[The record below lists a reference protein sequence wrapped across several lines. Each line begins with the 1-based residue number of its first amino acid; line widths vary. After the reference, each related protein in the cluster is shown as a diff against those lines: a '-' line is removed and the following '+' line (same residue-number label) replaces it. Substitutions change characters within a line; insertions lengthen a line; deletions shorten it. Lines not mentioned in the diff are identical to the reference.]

1 MRNLRI
7 VPSSFLSA
15 LSSLEESE
23 NVIVGCPLDLTVTS
37 RPGVR
42 FAPQAIR
49 EASWGLESYSPRLDS
64 DLEEMRVCD
73 LGDLELPI
81 GDGLLALK
89 EIEEAV
95 RGIVSGGKVPFL
107 MGGEHLITLAGVK
120 GLLDLQPD
128 LVVLQLDAHADL
140 RDEYLGVR
148 LSHATVMRR
157 VGELVGDRL
166 VQVGIRSGIR
176 EEWEW
181 GKKRGT
187 FHAGRTVDEELLA
200 KLEGK
205 PVYLTVDLDI
215 LDPSVAPGV
224 STPEPGGW
232 SFDEL
237 MDFLYGLRDL
247 KVVAFDLV
255 ELTPPYD
262 PTGQSAAA
270 AAKILREGILL
281 FGRRNAKG

>member
-1 MRNLRI
+1 MRNLKI
-7 VPSSFLSA
+7 APSSFLSA
-15 LSSLEESE
+15 LSTPEESE
-23 NVIVGCPLDLTVTS
+23 SVIVGCPLDVTVTS

-49 EASWGLESYSPRLDS
+49 EASWGLESYSPRLDA
-64 DLEEMRVCD
+64 DLEERRVCD

-81 GDGLLALK
+81 GDGPLALK
-89 EIEEAV
+89 EIEETV
-95 RGIVSGGKVPFL
+95 KGIASEGKVPFL

-120 GLLDLQPD
+120 GLLGLHPD
-128 LVVLQLDAHADL
+128 LVVLQFDAHADL

-157 VGELVGDRL
+157 VGELVGDGL
-166 VQVGIRSGIR
+166 VQVGIRSGTR

-181 GKKRGT
+181 GREKGT
-187 FHAGRTVDEELLA
+187 FYAGRTVDEKILA
-200 KLEGK
+200 KLRGR
-205 PVYLTVDLDI
+205 PIYLTVDLDV
-215 LDPSVAPGV
+215 LDPSVAPAV

-237 MDFLYGLRDL
+237 MDFLYGLR
-247 KVVAFDLV
+247 KQRVVAFDLV

-262 PTGQSAAA
+262 PTGQSATV

-281 FGRRNAKG
+281 FGRRDAAG